1 MKLAMN
7 FLKPRSSYVSI
18 NLCGRDIGMAEHRLH
33 GTEIGAAFEKVGGEG
48 MA

>member
-1 MKLAMN
+1 MN